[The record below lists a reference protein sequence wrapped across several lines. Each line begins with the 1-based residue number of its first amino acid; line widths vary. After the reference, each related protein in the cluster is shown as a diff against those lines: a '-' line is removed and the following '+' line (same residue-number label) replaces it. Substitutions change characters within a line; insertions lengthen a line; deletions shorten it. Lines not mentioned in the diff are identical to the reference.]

1 MQDIYLFGSI
11 VVTTGLLL
19 DSAYPKP
26 DGYAELAQ
34 VDLFLGGECGVA
46 ASILDRFGCSVKMI
60 GFQLGFET
68 APIVKSHF
76 KGTKVDVSAQTTD
89 EHWPGVRDYVIID
102 QQNFTRTCLGSF
114 EHLNSMEKHHWDMPI
129 EADIAASKVAG
140 IDPHN
145 NVEMDEAVRLCDKYG
160 VPYVTYDCTYDSIL
174 HKKSAVNVVSSC
186 YLREQ
191 YPQYMEE
198 GITELLSLY
207 SHNSNGLTIFTFGS
221 GTIYYGRGDMI
232 ATDKPFKLDIHST
245 LSAGDSYR
253 TGCIYGLY
261 KKMEDKDLVRF
272 ASAVA
277 GCALTKYPITKNLPE
292 LEDVRKLFAE

>member
-19 DSAYPKP
+19 ESPYPKP
-26 DGYAELAQ
+26 DGYAELSQ

-46 ASILDRFGCSVKMI
+46 AAILNHFGCSSKVI
-60 GFQLGFET
+60 GFQLGYET
-68 APIVKSHF
+68 APIVKSYF
-76 KGTKVDVSAQTTD
+76 KDTKVDVSAQTTD
-89 EHWPGVRDYVIID
+89 ENWIGVRDYVVID

-114 EHLNSMEKHHWDMPI
+114 EHLNNMEIHHWDMPM
-129 EADIAASKVAG
+129 EKDIAASSVAG

-145 NVEMDEAVRLCDKYG
+145 NAEMDEAVRLCDIHNI
-160 VPYVTYDCTYDSIL
+160 PYVTYDCTYDSLL
-174 HKKSAVNVVSSC
+174 HQKSAINVVSSC

-191 YPQYMEE
+191 YPQYMEA
-198 GITELLSLY
+198 GMDELLSLY
-207 SHNSNGLTIFTFGS
+207 THHSKGLTIFTFGS
-221 GTIYYGRGDMI
+221 NSIHYGRGDSFT
-232 ATDKPFKLDIHST
+232 TDTPFKLDIHST

-261 KKMEDKDLVRF
+261 KGMEDKDIVRF

-277 GCALTKYPITKNLPE
+277 GCALTKYPITNHLPD
-292 LEDVRKLFAE
+292 LQDVMKLFEG